1 MPAQQTRGNS
11 QTGHGVRRYR
21 RSLEVE
27 LSHDGNGFIFRPDR
41 GEIFLLNHTGVMAYR
56 LHKDGVASA
65 EIARQ
70 LTRRFSVPPERA
82 EADIRDFFTQ
92 FRVYGVTLDR

>member
-1 MPAQQTRGNS
+1 M
-11 QTGHGVRRYR
+11 
-21 RSLEVE
+21 E
-27 LSHDGNGFIFRPDR
+27 LSPDGNGFIFRPDR

-56 LHKDGVASA
+56 LYRDGVNSP

-70 LTRRFSVPPERA
+70 LTRRFSVPPARA
-82 EADIRDFFTQ
+82 EADTRDFFTQ